1 MFMQNS
7 RDSSLWRS
15 LAVAFGDGLAFGV
28 GMKLTQNASKPPAPR
43 WDAGIED
50 RPARL
55 EELEQRLRRIEGA
68 PALTSSG
75 FDPGVLDAVVNA
87 LDARLAEHAGTV
99 ERRITEVEARLAVE
113 LQALRQQD
121 HAIDSRGAARSA
133 EAEARVAG
141 QVGLVGE
148 KFQQEIGA
156 LKGEL
161 TTLHRSFAE
170 DVARVVEEKLAAGI
184 AARGAVIERTVAERL
199 SVALNAQWGPLEAQL
214 REEAGQAA
222 GRAGSMAA
230 AAADAAIAG
239 KLAPYRAELD
249 ERGREIAELRTRLSE
264 SDRTVLDLILALGRM
279 CRDLESRVTSTG
291 GAGGDSGPGA
301 GVPEPPAETGT
312 GGAGRPV
319 AAAPEAAC
327 EAAPEAALD
336 PLPGFAQSPE
346 AGRLWRVPLVSSFL
360 VTGGL
365 LLLHY
370 L

>member
-1 MFMQNS
+1 M
-7 RDSSLWRS
+7 
-15 LAVAFGDGLAFGV
+15 
-28 GMKLTQNASKPPAPR
+28 
-43 WDAGIED
+43 
-50 RPARL
+50 
-55 EELEQRLRRIEGA
+55 
-68 PALTSSG
+68 
-75 FDPGVLDAVVNA
+75 
-87 LDARLAEHAGTV
+87 
-99 ERRITEVEARLAVE
+99 E
-113 LQALRQQD
+113 LQSLRQQD
-121 HAIDSRGAARSA
+121 HAIDSRGVARAA
-133 EAEARVAG
+133 EAEARAAG
-141 QVGLVGE
+141 QVGMVGE

-184 AARGAVIERTVAERL
+184 AARGAAIERTVAERL

-239 KLAPYRAELD
+239 KLAPFRAELD
-249 ERGREIAELRTRLSE
+249 ERGREIAELRARLSE

-291 GAGGDSGPGA
+291 GAGADSGPGA
-301 GVPEPPAETGT
+301 GVPAPPAETGT
-312 GGAGRPV
+312 GGAGGPV
-319 AAAPEAAC
+319 AVAPEATP
-327 EAAPEAALD
+327 ETAPD

-346 AGRLWRVPLVSSFL
+346 AGRQWRVPLVSSFL

>member
-15 LAVAFGDGLAFGV
+15 LAVAFGDGVAFGV
-28 GMKLTQNASKPPAPR
+28 GMKLTQNASKPPGAR
-43 WDAGIED
+43 WDAGVED

-68 PALTSSG
+68 PAALASGGG
-75 FDPGVLDAVVNA
+75 FDPGVLEAVVNA

-99 ERRITEVEARLAVE
+99 ERRMTEVEARLAVE

-121 HAIDSRGAARSA
+121 HAIDSRSATRSA

-141 QVGLVGE
+141 QVGVVGQ

-161 TTLHRSFAE
+161 TTLHRGFAE
-170 DVARVVEEKLAAGI
+170 GVARVVEERLAAGF
-184 AARGAVIERTVAERL
+184 AASGAVIERAVAERL
-199 SVALNAQWGPLEAQL
+199 TAALNAQWEPMETQL
-214 REEAGQAA
+214 REEVGQAA

-230 AAADAAIAG
+230 AAADAGIAG
-239 KLAPYRAELD
+239 KLAPFRAELD
-249 ERGREIAELRTRLSE
+249 ERGREIAELRARLSE

-279 CRDLESRVTSTG
+279 CRDLENRVTPAGKT
-291 GAGGDSGPGA
+291 GGDSGPGA
-301 GVPEPPAETGT
+301 GIPEPPAETGGPGET
-312 GGAGRPV
+312 L
-319 AAAPEAAC
+319 AAAPEVAPAAT
-327 EAAPEAALD
+327 PG
-336 PLPGFAQSPE
+336 PLPGFAQFQE
-346 AGRLWRVPLVSSFL
+346 ANRPWRVPLVSSFL
-360 VTGGL
+360 VTGVL